1 MGDLLGSCETAHRDL
16 GAHLFG
22 SGFLRDALLGS
33 LVAHDG
39 IQALGA
45 GGAGEHVVHGDSML
59 AQLIGE
65 GLGPIGHRRANGVAH
80 SQVVQRLFHAGA
92 DDVDDAAKA
101 TLFHAGNQGKRN
113 GLVGDEVLAELD
125 VTPVVDV
132 MLVLLIIFMIT
143 TPMMNHKV
151 KVDLPTKTVLKLEE
165 EKATPMTLAI
175 DDAGQ
180 MYLDDALIDQRALED
195 RLRREALRTPQPM
208 IELRADRT
216 TQYKQIAEAM
226 ATVKNAGI
234 RKLGFITEPS
244 K

>member
-1 MGDLLGSCETAHRDL
+1 MGMS
-16 GAHLFG
+16 
-22 SGFLRDALLGS
+22 
-33 LVAHDG
+33 
-39 IQALGA
+39 A
-45 GGAGEHVVHGDSML
+45 GGNDG
-59 AQLIGE
+59 
-65 GLGPIGHRRANGVAH
+65 GVM
-80 SQVVQRLFHAGA
+80 
-92 DDVDDAAKA
+92 
-101 TLFHAGNQGKRN
+101 
-113 GLVGDEVLAELD
+113 AEIN
-125 VTPVVDV
+125 VTPLVDV

-151 KVDLPTKTVLKLEE
+151 KVDLPVKTVTAAED

-180 MYLDDALIDQRALED
+180 MYLDDALIDQRGLED

-208 IELRADRT
+208 IELRADKT

-234 RKLGFITEPS
+234 RKLGFITEPN

>member
-1 MGDLLGSCETAHRDL
+1 MGMS
-16 GAHLFG
+16 
-22 SGFLRDALLGS
+22 
-33 LVAHDG
+33 
-39 IQALGA
+39 A
-45 GGAGEHVVHGDSML
+45 GGNDG
-59 AQLIGE
+59 
-65 GLGPIGHRRANGVAH
+65 GVM
-80 SQVVQRLFHAGA
+80 
-92 DDVDDAAKA
+92 
-101 TLFHAGNQGKRN
+101 
-113 GLVGDEVLAELD
+113 AEIN
-125 VTPVVDV
+125 VTPLVDV

-234 RKLGFITEPS
+234 RKLGVITEPS